1 MRLTQLTMSLPE
13 EIWLSMNMNADE
25 VMSAMRRDYG
35 LKLYK
40 TEKLTLSQA
49 ADFCGMNLYEFV
61 SLLTLSAIPVIDYAA
76 EDLESEFQYLSKK
89 MK

>member
-13 EIWLSMNMNADE
+13 KLWLSMNMKADE

-35 LKLYK
+35 LKLYQ
-40 TEKLTLSQA
+40 TGKLTLSQA
-49 ADFCGMNLYEFV
+49 ADFCGVNVYEFV

-76 EDLESEFQYLSKK
+76 EELESEFKYLSRKTK
-89 MK
+89 